1 MNGQTTCTRKNKLIH
16 VFLLPL
22 ETLMFQWPTV
32 THFRAGVDKLYIYS
46 PTGTIYFTNRWWV
59 RCFTLDFTF
68 FFLPFVWT
76 PKLQTFSKNTPTKGK
91 KWTVFNREWTTN
103 DFFSLKSNHWLYWF
117 DKKLLWFSEN
127 TISAVTSPRG
137 AVRLKSFI
145 CGYFDLSF
153 ILVHTNSPSVC
164 SCTPSPGK
172 F

>member
-1 MNGQTTCTRKNKLIH
+1 M
-16 VFLLPL
+16 VS
-22 ETLMFQWPTV
+22 EV
-32 THFRAGVDKLYIYS
+32 LYS
-46 PTGTIYFTNRWWV
+46 R
-59 RCFTLDFTF
+59 LHF

-145 CGYFDLSF
+145 FWLFWLVVYLSSHQQSICLLLHPLPRQ
-153 ILVHTNSPSVC
+153 ILEPVLTQQSSSLLIIAVC
-164 SCTPSPGK
+164 KMKNKVFATK
-172 F
+172 NTDNNWLDI